1 MKKCELCKVPA
12 RTFCDSDQASLCW
25 DCDAKVHGAN
35 FLVARHTRTL
45 LCHSCHSLTPWKA
58 SGAALGN
65 TVSLCMGCAGGTRAH
80 NADEGEDESE
90 GGNDDDIDIQDDEE
104 DEDGDN
110 QVVPW
115 SSTEA
120 APPPYSSSSSQ
131 ESVSRY
137 NHRDEDVSESVTS
150 VSLKRRREEDHHF
163 QEGSKRRYGYGAEWR
178 EEVDSLGCDGETPSK
193 VSPASA
199 VERFNGS
206 HGCCDSRES
215 EGA

>member
-65 TVSLCMGCAGGTRAH
+65 TVSLCMGCAGGTRVH
-80 NADEGEDESE
+80 NDDEGEDESE
-90 GGNDDDIDIQDDEE
+90 GGNDDDIDTQDDED

-120 APPPYSSSSSQ
+120 APPPTSSSSSQ

-137 NHRDEDVSESVTS
+137 NHRDEDVSESVTT
-150 VSLKRRREEDHHF
+150 VSLKRRREEDHDF
-163 QEGSKRRYGYGAEWR
+163 QVYIIPLFHLSTFSFSFLYK
-178 EEVDSLGCDGETPSK
+178 
-193 VSPASA
+193 
-199 VERFNGS
+199 
-206 HGCCDSRES
+206 
-215 EGA
+215 